1 MMNSDSLGVVFS
13 EAFYRRIGPD
23 WGETTSGA
31 KSERNLR
38 SLRGWREKLL
48 KTKRGEFRVCCKSE
62 VNELA
67 ESKPESKDLRNRKL
81 FTKFFG
87 FASFQTD
94 PPKRSG

>member
-1 MMNSDSLGVVFS
+1 MMYSDSLDVVFS

-81 FTKFFG
+81 FAKFLGFG
-87 FASFQTD
+87 SFQRD
-94 PPKRSG
+94 SPEHSG

>member
-1 MMNSDSLGVVFS
+1 MMYSDSLDVVFS

-67 ESKPESKDLRNRKL
+67 ESKPESKDPQKQKVVYKVLWVWFLPDRP
-81 FTKFFG
+81 T
-87 FASFQTD
+87 
-94 PPKRSG
+94 